1 MNSKGTYLN
10 FEHNPIED
18 AISRI
23 QFAPISNNLL
33 ISSWDSNLRLYD
45 TEGCNLRAQ
54 ARTEAPILDC
64 CFQDESFALTAS
76 ADCAIKRYDFN
87 SGHEFTVGNH
97 DDLATHVDFSS
108 ETCQVITAGLD
119 QKLKFWDIRS
129 TEAFKCL
136 NSISVEVDSLSISG
150 VTLMVA
156 AGPSVHMYDLRKFDR
171 STDTQKTC
179 MDSRITC
186 VRPSINFEE
195 FVVGSIDGR
204 VAVKSTSNF
213 DGYTFRCHPK
223 KKNGRTYPV
232 TVNDIAFIP
241 FISGAFV
248 TGDNEGYVI
257 VWNAHSKRRLFEFP
271 QYSSGIASLSINH
284 GGHLLAVSSS
294 YTYQEANEIEESPQI
309 YIQKLDDRNI
319 PSYAAIN
326 SK

>member
-1 MNSKGTYLN
+1 MNSNGTCLN
-10 FEHNPIED
+10 FEPNPIED

-23 QFAPISNNLL
+23 HFAPTSNNLL
-33 ISSWDSNLRLYD
+33 ISSWDSNLRLFD
-45 TEGCNLRAQ
+45 TERCKLRAQ
-54 ARTEAPILDC
+54 TRTEAPILDC
-64 CFQDESFALTAS
+64 CFQDESFAFTAS
-76 ADCAIKRYDFN
+76 ADCSIKRYEFN
-87 SGHEFTVGNH
+87 SGHVFTLGNH

-119 QKLKFWDIRS
+119 RKIKFWDIRS
-129 TEAFKCL
+129 TEALKCL
-136 NSISVEVDSLSISG
+136 NSISVEVDSLSLSG

-171 STDTQKTC
+171 STGTQHTC

-204 VAVKSTSNF
+204 VAVKSTSTF

-257 VWNAHSKRRLFEFP
+257 VWNAHSKRRLLEFP
-271 QYSSGIASLSINH
+271 RYPNGIASLSLNH
-284 GGHLLAVSSS
+284 SGHLLAVASS
-294 YTYQEANEIEESPQI
+294 YTYQAANIIEESPQI
-309 YIQKLDDRNI
+309 FIQKVDECNI
-319 PSYAAIN
+319 QSYAAGN